1 ARPSLATPSATRSG
15 SFSSSGSGRPV
26 RTLQKAQARVQVSPM
41 IMKVAWR
48 LSQHSPMLGQRAS
61 SQTVASL
68 DSRTRFIVS
77 ANTGEP
83 GARTRIQG
91 GLRATGWS
99 GRGAFSGWRP
109 SGLARRSAISMSRI
123 MGGYVGLVRGAVKRG
138 AFDPDPE
145 FDGGAPTAP

>member
-1 ARPSLATPSATRSG
+1 
-15 SFSSSGSGRPV
+15 
-26 RTLQKAQARVQVSPM
+26 M

-61 SQTVASL
+61 SHTVASL
-68 DSRTRFIVS
+68 NSRTRLMVS

-99 GRGAFSGWRP
+99 GRCAFSGWRRL
-109 SGLARRSAISMSRI
+109 GLVRGSVRSMSRV
-123 MGGYVGLVRGAVKRG
+123 MGRYVGLGRGAVKRRVVN
-138 AFDPDPE
+138 PDPE
-145 FDGGAPTAP
+145 VARTRPDSVDYTRRVNKRQ